1 MRKTIIYIIV
11 ATVVIGIVVF
21 AVQYFSGNK
30 QDSSNNPQPQRISSE
45 TNISSEANSSTPFA
59 QIQNSTESAESKQ
72 PAETEIS
79 SFSTKILVDD
89 DNRDTNLEITASKI
103 NGTIVKNGEEFSF
116 NKVVGNPTEEKGY
129 EKAGAFGANG
139 KKIKTNGGGN
149 CQVSS
154 TLYDA
159 VLKVDG
165 LKVTERHQ
173 HEREVGYVE
182 LGKDATVAYDY
193 LDFKFKNNTG
203 YDIKLYASVT
213 EEKVEVKIMK
223 ITK

>member
-1 MRKTIIYIIV
+1 MKGIIFMKNSFLYVILSIIILGI
-11 ATVVIGIVVF
+11 IGF
-21 AVQYFSGNK
+21 GFYYF
-30 QDSSNNPQPQRISSE
+30 SNNPSSNTIGPEPHRISTE
-45 TNISSEANSSTPFA
+45 TNTYNNSNLNTINEEKKSTP
-59 QIQNSTESAESKQ
+59 K
-72 PAETEIS
+72 ETILS
-79 SFSTKILVDD
+79 SFSTKILIDD

-103 NGTIVKNGEEFSF
+103 NGTIVKKGEEFSF

-139 KKIKTNGGGN
+139 KKIKTYGGGN

-154 TLYDA
+154 TLYNA
-159 VLKVDG
+159 ALKAD

-193 LDFKFKNNTG
+193 LDLKFKNTSG
-203 YDIKLYASVT
+203 TDIKIYANVT
-213 EEKVEVKIMK
+213 KEKVEVKIVK
-223 ITK
+223 LS